1 MSSLSKK
8 KLERIAV
15 DSINIEANK
24 PTSPLSANIPVGDK
38 GISFDGD
45 IEVYKDDTESV
56 ESLIGK
62 VPVQVKGTQVTE
74 FTMGARTFSLGL
86 DHLSNYYDSNG
97 VILFV
102 VEIKKNG
109 ESKIFYKQLLPNE
122 LRLILKKYG
131 EEKKQKQ
138 RTLELRPLSE
148 TSLEVVCKKFL
159 RESKK
164 QPPVLIEHNPFKENE
179 FTTFQ
184 LTSLTFDPSKSE
196 TSNIF
201 EHDFTVYGVKE
212 TLSVPLKQARIQS
225 VTSEIIDELSTNGK
239 KYEFSIKETREQ
251 HRIII
256 IIEDSLELTMSHD
269 YTKFNFNI
277 TKLNSLSVQLKVLPF
292 ILDFLTGK
300 SIEFTKLSMKLENI
314 VLKNTQEAINDFQ
327 RLYSTFEKLELVFKE
342 LNVPAD
348 TKMDN
353 EPGNLNKLIDQITSF
368 VRMYL
373 EKDYSTL
380 KINNPE
386 QACFTLFSIGDLKL
400 VFFYNPNSE
409 TLLTNAFSEQLIL
422 NDTRISVEEKTSPH
436 SPYVMIT
443 SHALAQGANVNLEF
457 IKKSFDSFDPFL
469 NDITSTFTNDFCLMC
484 INAFDLSN
492 NFELLDLA
500 EYIYSRYSGEHLE
513 QNVITVNQYQINIR
527 RTGSL
532 NNEEIEKIIKLKQ
545 LETSNLELQF
555 CTSVLLESKFE
566 SKSYFNQLNPEKQ
579 DFYKKLPIYTLYEK
593 LIIK

>member
-1 MSSLSKK
+1 MPNLSKK

-15 DSINIEANK
+15 DAINIEANK
-24 PTSPLSANIPVGDK
+24 PTSLLSANIPVGDK

-45 IEVYKDDTESV
+45 IEVYKDYTESV
-56 ESLIGK
+56 ESLLGK
-62 VPVQVKGTQVTE
+62 VPVQVKGTQVTK
-74 FTMGARTFSLGL
+74 FTMGVRTFSLGL

-97 VILFV
+97 VVLFV
-102 VEIKKNG
+102 VEINKSG

-138 RTLELRPLSE
+138 RSLELRPLSE
-148 TSLEVVCKKFL
+148 TNLEVVCKKFL

-164 QPPVLIEHNPFKENE
+164 QPPVLIEHNPFKVND
-179 FTTFQ
+179 FTSFQ
-184 LTSLTFDPSKSE
+184 LTSLTFNPSKNE

-212 TLSVPLKQARIQS
+212 TLSVPLKQGRIQS
-225 VTSEIIDELSTNGK
+225 LTSEINDELFTNGK
-239 KYEFSIKETREQ
+239 KYEFSIKQTREQ

-256 IIEDSLELTMSHD
+256 IIEDSLELTISND

-277 TKLNSLSVQLKVLPF
+277 TKLNSLSVQLKILPF

-300 SIEFTKLSMKLENI
+300 SIEFTKLTLKLENI
-314 VLKNTQEAINDFQ
+314 VLKNTKKAISDFQ
-327 RLYSTFEKLELVFKE
+327 NLYSTFEKLKLIFEE

-348 TKMDN
+348 TKIDN
-353 EPGNLNKLIDQITSF
+353 GPGNLNKLIDQITSF

-380 KINNPE
+380 RINNPE

-400 VFFYNPNSE
+400 VFFYNPTSE
-409 TLLTNAFSEQLIL
+409 ILLTNAFSEQLIL
-422 NDTRISVEEKTSPH
+422 NDTRISVDGKTSPH

-443 SHALAQGANVNLEF
+443 SQALAQGANVNLEF
-457 IKKSFDSFDPFL
+457 IKKSFDSFNPFL
-469 NDITSTFTNDFCLMC
+469 NEITSTFTNDFCLMS
-484 INAFDLSN
+484 ITAYDLSN
-492 NFELLDLA
+492 NLGFLELA
-500 EYIYSRYSGEHLE
+500 NYIYEKYKGKHLDP
-513 QNVITVNQYQINIR
+513 NIINVNQYQINKR

-532 NNEEIEKIIKLKQ
+532 NHEEIEKIIKLKQ
-545 LETSNLELQF
+545 LESSNTELQF
-555 CTSVLLESKFE
+555 CTSVLLESKLE
-566 SKSYFNQLNPEKQ
+566 SKSYFNQLNLDKQ
-579 DFYKKLPIYTLYEK
+579 NFYKQLPIYTLYKK
-593 LIIK
+593 LIME